1 MIGQGGALAPCLN
14 RKPNDTDTTRF
25 FKLERFP
32 RTQCTTAGTN
42 TSSDSR
48 SNQADCRPATVQL
61 APSEFPQTQIWGG
74 YDGQMPGTL
83 IRVKQGERVT
93 RRFVNELPQASSVHW
108 HGLRIDNAMD
118 GVAGLTQAAVPP
130 GEVFDYDFVA
140 RDAGTYW
147 YHAHNR
153 SMEQVARGL
162 YGALIVEETAPIDV
176 DRDEILI
183 LDDWLLDTKTAQL
196 DPEFASPP
204 HDRSHAGR
212 RGGNY
217 IATNGGAAFT
227 ELPAKQNERL
237 RLRLINAANARIFQL
252 ALSGFD
258 GWIMAYDGMPLDE
271 PEKVSGT
278 FLLAPGQRIDLF
290 VDVTAAPG
298 ETAHLV
304 RIDDEEGFS
313 QVSFPVETT
322 PASIAAREA
331 PIPPLP
337 PNPPDMEVPDVGKA
351 RLFKLNMEGGAMGR
365 LQSATFNGE
374 TKSFRELIA
383 ENQFWS
389 FNGVAGMSET
399 PLAELSTG
407 GETARVSIYNDTVFP
422 HAMHLHGM
430 HFREVLD
437 DGKLGPVRDT
447 LLVFGDETREI
458 AFVAGNPG
466 KWIFHCHMLAHTA
479 SGMATWVNVT

>member
-1 MIGQGGALAPCLN
+1 MTQTRRDFLSLSASLGLSALLPGPIRAATVDPI
-14 RKPNDTDTTRF
+14 
-25 FKLERFP
+25 KL
-32 RTQCTTAGTN
+32 TA
-42 TSSDSR
+42 
-48 SNQADCRPATVQL
+48 RPATVQL
-61 APSEFPQTQIWGG
+61 APSEYPQTQIWG
-74 YDGQMPGTL
+74 YDGQMPGTM

-93 RRFVNELPQASSVHW
+93 RRFVNDLPQASSIHW
-108 HGLRIDNAMD
+108 HGVRIDNSMD
-118 GVAGLTQAAVPP
+118 GVAGLTQKAVPS
-130 GEVFDYDFVA
+130 GESFDYDFTA
-140 RDAGTYW
+140 QDAGTFW

-162 YGALIVEETAPIDV
+162 YGALIVDETEPVDV
-176 DRDEILI
+176 DREEVLI
-183 LDDWLLDTKTAQL
+183 LDDWLLNPETAQL
-196 DPEFASPP
+196 DPEFDSP
-204 HDRSHAGR
+204 HDKSHAGR
-212 RGGNY
+212 RGNY
-217 IATNGGAAFT
+217 IATNGAAFT

-252 ALSGFD
+252 ALSGFE

-271 PEKVSGT
+271 PEMVSGT

-290 VDVTAAPG
+290 VDVTAAPS

-313 QVSFPVETT
+313 QVSFPVEAT
-322 PASIAAREA
+322 PASIAARDA
-331 PIPPLP
+331 PLPLP
-337 PNPPDMEVPDVGKA
+337 PNPDMEVPDVGKA
-351 RLFKLNMEGGAMGR
+351 RLFQLNMEGGAMGR

-374 TKSFRELIA
+374 TKSFRELVA

-389 FNGVAGMSET
+389 FNGVVGMSET
-399 PLAELSTG
+399 PLAELSS
-407 GETARVSIYNDTVFP
+407 GETARVRIHNDTVFP

-430 HFREVLD
+430 HFREILD
-437 DGKLGPVRDT
+437 DGKLGPLRDT